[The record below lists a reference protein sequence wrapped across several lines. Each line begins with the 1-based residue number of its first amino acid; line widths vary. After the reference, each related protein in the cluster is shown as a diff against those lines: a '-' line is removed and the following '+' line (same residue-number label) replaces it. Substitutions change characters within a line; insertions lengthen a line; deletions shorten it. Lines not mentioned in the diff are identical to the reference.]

1 LTGDTAKFIRVGE
14 IVEVLAPSEII
25 ETLDG
30 DGTLDGLPFMPEM
43 IEYCGKKFRVLSK
56 ASKTC
61 VGIMGLDLT
70 LQMAEFKNDDVFFL
84 EGLRCTGIAHGGCG
98 RSCRLFWKA
107 AWLRKAA
114 GQAEAGP
121 TCQADS
127 EKLRGRLK
135 TRRDE
140 KTYFCQ
146 STRLR
151 ESTGTISRSKKIV
164 KTCED
169 LLSGSCTG
177 TDAIMATTSPVVRK
191 LLEKLKPANPGKT
204 ILSTPEETLSLQP
217 GEIVD
222 VKPIREIEATLDANG
237 KNRGLAFIP
246 DMKRYCGKR
255 FRVRSRIER
264 IILEH
269 SGEMVEV
276 RDTVL
281 LEKNTCTYDHTFG
294 GCPRN
299 EFNYW
304 REIWL
309 RRVHQ

>member
-1 LTGDTAKFIRVGE
+1 MTSDTAKFIRVGE
-14 IVEVLAPSEII
+14 IVEVLAPLEII
-25 ETLDG
+25 ETLDR

-84 EGLRCTGIAHGGCG
+84 EGLRCTGVAHGGCG

-114 GQAEAGP
+114 AQTAAGP
-121 TCQADS
+121 TCKADL
-127 EKLRGRLK
+127 EKLRSLLR
-135 TRRDE
+135 TSRDE

-191 LLEKLKPANPGKT
+191 LREKLKPGNPRKT
-204 ILSTPEETLSLQP
+204 ILSTPEETLNLQP
-217 GEIVD
+217 GEFVE
-222 VKPIREIEATLDANG
+222 VKSFREIDVTLDANG

-281 LEKNTCTYDHTFG
+281 LEDNTCTYDHTFG

-309 RRVHQ
+309 RRVEQ